1 MALHTRAVFFQGVA
15 LRGRPGAPPVIA
27 SNPPPEGLPGKARS
41 GCPGLRPFGAEKPP
55 LEVSPGAPHPIFSE
69 L

>member
-27 SNPPPEGLPGKARS
+27 SNPPPEGLPGKAR
-41 GCPGLRPFGAEKPP
+41 FGN
-55 LEVSPGAPHPIFSE
+55 HPIFSE